1 MAQRKNHQLAMYCN
15 ADFAK
20 TVENAADNRDVSVSS
35 FLQEAV
41 RRELQRM
48 EIEA

>member
-20 TVENAADNRDVSVSS
+20 TVENAADNRDISVSKW
-35 FLQEAV
+35 LKEAS

-48 EIEA
+48 KIE